1 MVEGLQTTARAEET
15 LPPMEREPHR
25 AGQLWSL
32 FVRNRLALVSAIVLL
47 AVVAVA
53 LLAPLLPLA
62 NPNVIDTAHRLE
74 GPHASP
80 GYALGSDHIGRDM
93 LSRLV
98 WGGRISLLMGILSA
112 LLALT
117 VGGVLGLIAGYG
129 NERVDRIVM
138 FCVDVVMAFPF
149 ILLGIALVAVLGP
162 GLLNAMLA
170 IAIVGV
176 PTYVRVVRASVLSVK
191 ATEYVEAAQAL
202 GGRDAGIAGRHIIPN
217 IFAPILVM
225 FSLDIGTKIIQTA
238 GLSFLGLGTQ
248 PPTADWGSMLA
259 DGRNYLAI
267 APHVAT
273 LPGLMIFGVALA
285 FNLVGDGLRDALDPR
300 LRI

>member
-1 MVEGLQTTARAEET
+1 
-15 LPPMEREPHR
+15 MEREPHR

-62 NPNVIDTAHRLE
+62 NPNAIDTAHRLK
-74 GPHASP
+74 GLLASP

-112 LLALT
+112 LLALI

-129 NERVDRIVM
+129 TERVDRIVM

-176 PTYVRVVRASVLSVK
+176 PTYVRVVRASVSLGKGHRVRGGG
-191 ATEYVEAAQAL
+191 AGL
-202 GGRDAGIAGRHIIPN
+202 GGPRRWNCRAPHHAEHFRADPGDVQPGRRDEDHPN
-217 IFAPILVM
+217 
-225 FSLDIGTKIIQTA
+225 G

-300 LRI
+300 LRV